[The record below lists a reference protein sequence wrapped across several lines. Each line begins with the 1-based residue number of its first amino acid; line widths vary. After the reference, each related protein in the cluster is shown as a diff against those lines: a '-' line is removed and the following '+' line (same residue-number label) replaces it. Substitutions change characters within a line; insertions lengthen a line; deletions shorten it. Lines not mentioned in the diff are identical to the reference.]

1 MKNVYN
7 HYEILEIPEAA
18 TDEEIKAAY
27 SSLAQQ
33 YHPDKIPLHLT
44 RLREEAEEKFKLL
57 NEAYQ
62 ILTDLE
68 KRAAYDRTLAE
79 AKRKNSSSSF
89 ATVQHGIVPHT
100 EEHRKLAA
108 IMFTD
113 IKEYSKKM
121 QKDEAAAM
129 KMLEVHNDMMRA
141 TIAKYEGTVIKTVGD
156 AFLVSFESVSNAAVC
171 AVACQEMFLAY
182 NKGKSESE
190 IIVIRVGVH
199 LGDIIEKDNDV
210 FGDGVNIASRIQS
223 LAEPGGINISESVY
237 QQIINKLDLAVLP
250 LGAPQLKN
258 IKEAVKVYQVIVGGG
273 KGRSKLATRWLIF
286 KTLMRREQ
294 SKRNLAIGFPLF
306 VLAIF
311 LLLPFDK
318 YPHIQRFRSNAL
330 PWFYTLKEVEGR
342 VAVLPFENN
351 SRLEDYA
358 VDGITDEV
366 ISSLGSI
373 KGLFILDR
381 NAVFKYKNSEEEL
394 PQIAEK
400 LGVRYVIKG
409 LVRSVGEKLRISYEL
424 YDNQKSKKATGK
436 LDEDFSR
443 ENILAV
449 QDRLAQ
455 SIAKELRITVTKEQ
469 QAAFAAKTQ
478 VNSKAYDFALRG
490 LDYLRRNTKRDNE
503 FAMQMFEKSI
513 SLDTT
518 YALGYAELAYAQ
530 WLHYS
535 WYGAGGKELLDISL
549 KNAKHAQQL
558 NPQLGEAY
566 RVIGA
571 VYSMAPPLAV
581 NYTDDIDALNK
592 AIELNSNDA
601 ISYYLLGSVYERKDL
616 KQSLLFYEQAIQRS
630 PTNSLFYIGKGR
642 ALSKMKLLDSALIV
656 IQKAIEDQP
665 DQIQGYLQLGE
676 LFFKKEKIVES
687 ENSFRRAIELQSDNS
702 SGYIGLA
709 KLYLFLKKY
718 SNAIE
723 VYQQALTKDSLN
735 RDIYFGIGECYLSLN
750 KEKYAEKFFN
760 RAIEIGQ
767 FVYRVINDV
776 GRVYENIGK
785 HEKALEYF
793 NLSIEKNP
801 NALSPQGVP
810 STDAYEGKARM
821 LTYLGRLSE
830 AEIVSK
836 KILELSPGFA
846 VTYAN
851 LAQIQIILQRPQDAI
866 QTIKKYQHYLDEPDL
881 LMHLGTSYRMLN
893 DNENSLKN
901 YTGAEELYSKR
912 LENTPGDPVLR
923 MYVSLM
929 YYFRGIV
936 LEKAGKKAEAIIQF
950 EKSGQINQD
959 LLSDNPNDFFALA
972 NIGLVKARIGEVKEA
987 QNVIRNLERNGGVDP
1002 SIIYQI
1008 CAIYS
1013 IMNDIPNSVKY
1024 FKKAISL
1031 GFNEY
1036 DFLLT
1041 DPDMENL
1048 LKSKEIQMM
1057 IKSKKKTTS

>member
-1 MKNVYN
+1 MKHVYN
-7 HYEILEIPEAA
+7 HYELLEISETASE
-18 TDEEIKAAY
+18 EEIKAAY
-27 SSLAQQ
+27 RSLAQQ
-33 YHPDKIPLHLT
+33 YHPDKVPPHLT
-44 RLREEAEEKFKLL
+44 RLKEEAEEKFKLL

-62 ILTDLE
+62 VLTDIQ
-68 KRAAYDRTLAE
+68 KRSNYDSMLADE
-79 AKRKNSSSSF
+79 RRKSSSSL
-89 ATVQHGIVPHT
+89 ATVQQGIVPHT
-100 EEHRKLAA
+100 QEHRKLAA

-113 IKEYSKKM
+113 IKDYSKKM
-121 QKDEAAAM
+121 QRSEADAM

-141 TIAKYEGTVIKTVGD
+141 TIAKFEGTVIKTVGD
-156 AFLVSFESVSNAAVC
+156 AFLVSFESVSNAAEC
-171 AVACQEMFLAY
+171 AVACQEMFLEY
-182 NKGKSESE
+182 NKGKSENE
-190 IIVIRVGVH
+190 IIVIRIGVH

-237 QQIINKLDLAVLP
+237 QQVKNKLDLAVLP

-273 KGRSKLATRWLIF
+273 KGRSKFATQWLIF
-286 KTLMRREQ
+286 KTLMRRKQ
-294 SKRNLAIGFPLF
+294 SKRNLAIGIPLF
-306 VLAIF
+306 FIALF
-311 LLLPFDK
+311 LVLPFDK
-318 YPHIQRFRSNAL
+318 YPHIQKFRSNAL

-351 SRLEDYA
+351 SRMEDYA

-394 PQIAEK
+394 PQIAEE

-409 LVRSVGEKLRISYEL
+409 LVRSVGDKIRISYEL
-424 YDNQKSKKATGK
+424 YDNQKSKKTIGK
-436 LDEDFSR
+436 LDEDFSQ

-503 FAMQMFEKSI
+503 FAMQMFEKAI
-513 SLDTT
+513 TLDTT
-518 YALGYAELAYAQ
+518 YALGFAELAYAQ

-535 WYGAGGKELLDISL
+535 WYGVGGKELLDLSL
-549 KNAKHAQQL
+549 ENAKHAQQL

-616 KQSLLFYEQAIQRS
+616 QQSLSFYEQAIQRS
-630 PTNSLFYIGKGR
+630 PTNSLFYLGKGR
-642 ALSKMKLLDSALIV
+642 ALAKMKLIDSALNIV
-656 IQKAIEDQP
+656 QEAIEYQP

-676 LFFKKEKIVES
+676 LYFKKEKIAES
-687 ENSFRRAIELQSDNS
+687 ENSYRRAIELQPENS

-718 SNAIE
+718 SDGID
-723 VYQQALTKDSLN
+723 VYHSALMKDSLN
-735 RDIYFGIGECYLSLN
+735 RDIYFGLGECFLSIN
-750 KEKYAEKFFN
+750 KEAESEKFFN

-767 FVYRVINDV
+767 YGYRVINDV
-776 GRVYENIGK
+776 GRVYENIGNY
-785 HEKALEYF
+785 EKALEYF

-801 NALSPQGVP
+801 DALSPQGVS
-810 STDAYEGKARM
+810 STDAYEGKTRT
-821 LTYLGRLSE
+821 LTYLGRLAE
-830 AEIVSK
+830 AEVVSK
-836 KILELSPGFA
+836 KIIELSPNFA
-846 VTYAN
+846 VSYAN
-851 LAQIQIILQRPQDAI
+851 LALIQLILQRPQDAI
-866 QTIKKYQHYLDEPDL
+866 VTIKKYQHYLDEPDL

-893 DNENSLKN
+893 DIENSLKS
-901 YTGAEELYSKR
+901 YSEAEELYSKR
-912 LENTPGDPVLR
+912 LENAPRDPGLR
-923 MYVSLM
+923 IYVPLT
-929 YYFRGIV
+929 YYYRGIT
-936 LEKAGKKAEAIIQF
+936 LEKAGKKAEAFIQF
-950 EKSGQINQD
+950 EKSGQIY
-959 LLSDNPNDFFALA
+959 SEIFGENPKDFSALA
-972 NIGLVKARIGEVKEA
+972 NIGLTKARIGEKNEA
-987 QNVIRNLERNGGVDP
+987 NKIIQSLEKNGSEDP
-1002 SIIYQI
+1002 SIVYQI

-1013 IMNDIPNSVKY
+1013 ILNDIPNSIKY
-1024 FKKAISL
+1024 FKKAITF
-1031 GFNEY
+1031 GFNEF
-1036 DFLLT
+1036 DFLLI
-1041 DPDMENL
+1041 DPDMDNL
-1048 LKSKEIQMM
+1048 LKSKEVQII
-1057 IKSKKKTTS
+1057 IKSKKKITS